1 MQIARMVQAVVL
13 MLIVAMAASCAVTKE
28 YSSKLFSPGNK
39 AVKDSTAVAYRFLDI
54 DPADNDSANWVTT
67 DIIMGRDTTG
77 STAALDNLAKTIPA
91 GIKKDSVY
99 QAKDTVVS
107 SPVLVKNTQPV
118 MEEPVA
124 KTTPV
129 NGTRNKKTRE

>member
-13 MLIVAMAASCAVTKE
+13 MLIVAMAASCAVSKE
-28 YSSKLFSPGNK
+28 YSSKLFSKGNK
-39 AVKDSTAVAYRFLDI
+39 AEKDSTAVAYRFLDI
-54 DPADNDSANWVTT
+54 DPENKDSANWVTT

-77 STAALDNLAKTIPA
+77 STAALDNLAKTIPGA
-91 GIKKDSVY
+91 INKDSVN
-99 QAKDTVVS
+99 QAKDTAISTSVV
-107 SPVLVKNTQPV
+107 VKNSQPV

-124 KTTPV
+124 KTTSV